1 MHLLLASYPD
11 PDDDETPLAGA
22 VAKIVAHE
30 SNEQFGS
37 GKVRV
42 AVYRSLRAAEKNGT
56 TLWQGDILYGTQL
69 NDTSH
74 NTRMRLGLTATPPPD
89 PIYFPRGPEID
100 REAHE
105 AAKDDPLL
113 SPADA
118 VRTVLYTHL
127 MKLEAFAGAKL
138 IP

>member
-1 MHLLLASYPD
+1 MDSNDSISTRPDGETWKCYSPNSGPLASYKADAGTGP
-11 PDDDETPLAGA
+11 PLGT
-22 VAKIVAHE
+22 I
-30 SNEQFGS
+30 
-37 GKVRV
+37 
-42 AVYRSLRAAEKNGT
+42 SLEA
-56 TLWQGDILYGTQL
+56 
-69 NDTSH
+69 
-74 NTRMRLGLTATPPPD
+74 PPD